1 MKASKTW
8 SKGGCNARLRLKPCL
23 RRMTLSFSKTFNA
36 HGVCASYFAKYTLP
50 NDPVPIV
57 RRISKFETL
66 IGVVTAASLDIAC
79 LAMALMQTLAATTS
93 PNRQTCV
100 RVSASVCVC
109 VCVCLCVCVC
119 VCVSVCLSVCLS
131 VMLSQRRTRGH
142 L

>member
-1 MKASKTW
+1 MKVSKTW

-109 VCVCLCVCVC
+109 M
-119 VCVSVCLSVCLS
+119 CVSVCAGGVAA
-131 VMLSQRRTRGH
+131 RRRYKNI
-142 L
+142 LIK